1 MPDPSDIPSG
11 FYVSTSTNNKVAAA
25 PAIGFGPAAFGTVT
39 QGAGSGKATAVTLNT
54 KAGVVIMNNASLAAN
69 TAVQFTMTNSAIT
82 GTDVVIVTG
91 GSGGGTAGAYQ
102 AHCVSVGAGTA
113 VFRLVN
119 TSAGTLS
126 EAVAINFAVIDTY
139 AA

>member
-1 MPDPSDIPSG
+1 MPDPADIPSG
-11 FYVSTSTNNKVAAA
+11 FYISNSLNNTVAAA
-25 PAIGFGPAAFGTVT
+25 PAIGFGPAGYGTVT
-39 QGAGSGKATAVTLNT
+39 QGTSKSTAVTLNA
-54 KAGVVIMNNASLAAN
+54 KCGVVTTHAAALAAN
-69 TAVQFTMTNSAIT
+69 TAIQFTMTNSAIT

-102 AHCVSVGAGTA
+102 AHCVSVGAGSA
-113 VFRLVN
+113 IFRLVN
-119 TSAGTLS
+119 TSAGSLS